1 MLVKF
6 VGDKKESWSSL
17 LDTCV
22 FAYNT
27 SRQESTKFTP
37 FQLMFN
43 RQATIP
49 IDLELQKSDS
59 KDLATAYTQL
69 PDVDQDEQEKRRMS
83 IIEEAKKNIEVAQQ
97 KQKTIYDRK
106 HAKPHCF
113 EKGQLVLKLDS
124 TRRKRKG
131 GKLDPKYLG
140 PFKIIKALGN
150 GTYHLADPKKPNTTL
165 KATGSHIK
173 PYKVS
178 SSILQQDPLLESQEG
193 SEDRSATVLPT
204 A

>member
-1 MLVKF
+1 MLGKF

-49 IDLELQKSDS
+49 IDLELKKSDS
-59 KDLATAYTQL
+59 QDLATAYTQL
-69 PDVDQDEQEKRRMS
+69 PDVDLDEQQQRRMN

-113 EKGQLVLKLDS
+113 EKDQLVLKLDP

-150 GTYHLADPKKPNTTL
+150 GTYHLADPKKPDAIL

-178 SSILQQDPLLESQEG
+178 SLLLQEDPLLKSREV
-193 SEDRSATVLPT
+193 SEHHSATVLPS